1 MWHMAG
7 YTAEKDL
14 HVLENKEVWGYKP
27 LGFLVLL
34 YCYWPLVVSPE
45 SSNLEFGFNPE
56 MDCNTRCFL
65 AFPDPSSPPLPPISS
80 GKFAHSYASVSDF
93 WTLFFSFSNSKTYLS
108 LTYIYICVCIYEH
121 WPQIVVRN
129 VCKLYLHF
137 LESSHQAMKLLF
149 TLKVAH
155 VSKQGV
161 KEHAKVTSSK

>member
-1 MWHMAG
+1 MVPFKIW
-7 YTAEKDL
+7 ENNVCSFSK
-14 HVLENKEVWGYKP
+14 VLENKEVWGYKP

-108 LTYIYICVCIYEH
+108 LTYIYMCVYIWTLTTDCSKKCVQALSTFSWIFTPSNEVTVYS
-121 WPQIVVRN
+121 QSCT
-129 VCKLYLHF
+129 CK
-137 LESSHQAMKLLF
+137 Q
-149 TLKVAH
+149 TR
-155 VSKQGV
+155 G
-161 KEHAKVTSSK
+161 

>member
-1 MWHMAG
+1 MWRTAG

-65 AFPDPSSPPLPPISS
+65 AFRDPSSPPLPPISS
-80 GKFAHSYASVSDF
+80 GKFAHSYASVSDI

-108 LTYIYICVCIYEH
+108 LTYIYIWTLTIDYSKKCV
-121 WPQIVVRN
+121 
-129 VCKLYLHF
+129 
-137 LESSHQAMKLLF
+137 QALSTF
-149 TLKVAH
+149 SWIFTPSNEVTVYSQSCTLK
-155 VSKQGV
+155 
-161 KEHAKVTSSK
+161 